1 MRHLGTRSGAF
12 VFGSLAL
19 VLLTATAVWLG
30 ISPSARAGLQIGVN
44 LIVNGDAELDVGS
57 TDDNT
62 AVTPTGWATTG
73 NLSIY
78 QYAWEFSP
86 QPAPPAGGGSNFFGG
101 NRPGATGTQATSVL
115 AFATQIDGTPG
126 LDATLS
132 GLLGGWQEQA
142 DSGIV
147 TVTFWGGTSETDVY
161 ALGELKIGPVT
172 AADRNNESKFVSRS
186 ASCHVLPGTRS
197 VVVEISTTSPYGWND
212 AYLDNLSL
220 VLNPTTGTPAAACGT
235 APTTTTPPTTT
246 PPTTTP
252 PTTTPPT
259 TTPPTTTPPTT
270 TPPTTT
276 PPNIDIDINVS
287 VAPNITTSIATGAPY
302 PSPAIPANPNLQYN
316 PQTGQFFVRIQY
328 RIRESELKRLCKRGC
343 PSTVEIRSRAGRR
356 LFGGLPGDGAVLG
369 SRTGIRIKAMKRK
382 LRIDIPINK
391 ARLRDLDFTTV
402 GGFRVGETRT
412 RIVLRTPAGDALT
425 VRDGRIRI
433 SIARIESGALPGLQ
447 GIL

>member
-12 VFGSLAL
+12 VLGSLAL
-19 VLLTATAVWLG
+19 VLLMATAVWLG
-30 ISPSARAGLQIGVN
+30 IAPSARAGMAIGEN
-44 LIVNGDAELDVGS
+44 LIVNGDAEENVGS

-73 NLSIY
+73 NLSVY
-78 QYAWEFSP
+78 RYAWEYSP
-86 QPAPPAGGGSNFFGG
+86 EPAPPAGGGLNFFGG
-101 NRPGATGTQATSVL
+101 NGAGATGTQATSVL

-132 GLLGGWQEQA
+132 GLLGGWRGQG

-147 TVTFWGGTSETDVY
+147 TVTFLGGTSETDVR

-197 VVVEISTTSPYGWND
+197 VIVEISTTSPFGWND

-235 APTTTTPPTTT
+235 APPP
-246 PPTTTP
+246 
-252 PTTTPPT
+252 
-259 TTPPTTTPPTT
+259 TTPPTT

-382 LRIDIPINK
+382 LRIDIPISK

-425 VRDGRIRI
+425 VRDGRIRV